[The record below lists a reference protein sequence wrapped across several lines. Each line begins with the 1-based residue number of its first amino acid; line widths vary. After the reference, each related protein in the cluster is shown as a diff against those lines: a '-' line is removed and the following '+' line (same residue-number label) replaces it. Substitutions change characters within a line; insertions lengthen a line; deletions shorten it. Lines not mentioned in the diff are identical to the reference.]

1 MSPIVY
7 LLLLI
12 ILIIIVPIVYFIG
25 KKLFLYFYIYF
36 SKKFFF
42 RWLIFFFF
50 LAIFSL
56 TLIPAKHSLIIKQ
69 FSLLISFFVLFSILY
84 ISFSF
89 NKRRPHFQF
98 VDRWLLSSYLN
109 ITLTFGV
116 DGFSIVILILTGVL
130 FPLCILAIW
139 EEEDKRV
146 KSFCILYLI
155 LELLIINVF
164 IQLNILAFYIFFESV
179 LIPMVIIIGAFGSRE
194 RKEYAAYRFFFY
206 TLLGSLIG
214 LIGILYIFNK
224 QHTLDLLVLSKK
236 SIDYKSQKI
245 LWLLFFA
252 SFAVKIPMFPL
263 HLWLPEAHAEAPTT
277 GSVLL
282 AGILLKLGGFGFLRI
297 SLKLFPLGS
306 LYWSPLVYILSILAV
321 VYISLIAIRQ
331 VDLKRIIAYSS
342 IAHMGFVTAGLF
354 SFKITGVAGAFFIMI
369 SHGLVSSALFFSV
382 GILYDRYKTRAIN
395 YFSGLTSVMPVFS
408 FFFLF
413 FLLANSGLPGTSS
426 FIGEFL
432 VLLGCFKIN
441 KFLAFMLGLNT
452 ILVVIYSLWLYNRI
466 CFGPVSDLVIL
477 NYLDV
482 NKRELLILLTLFFL
496 ILVLGIFPS
505 LILQFIEPNII
516 KTQNVMNYANEL
528 EIISDMQN
536 TLEKKIAEGP
546 PKPPRKNLW
555 VFLKEVLEKR
565 FSRGR

>member
-1 MSPIVY
+1 M
-7 LLLLI
+7 
-12 ILIIIVPIVYFIG
+12 
-25 KKLFLYFYIYF
+25 
-36 SKKFFF
+36 
-42 RWLIFFFF
+42 
-50 LAIFSL
+50 
-56 TLIPAKHSLIIKQ
+56 
-69 FSLLISFFVLFSILY
+69 
-84 ISFSF
+84 
-89 NKRRPHFQF
+89 
-98 VDRWLLSSYLN
+98 
-109 ITLTFGV
+109 
-116 DGFSIVILILTGVL
+116 
-130 FPLCILAIW
+130 
-139 EEEDKRV
+139 
-146 KSFCILYLI
+146 
-155 LELLIINVF
+155 
-164 IQLNILAFYIFFESV
+164 
-179 LIPMVIIIGAFGSRE
+179 
-194 RKEYAAYRFFFY
+194 
-206 TLLGSLIG
+206 
-214 LIGILYIFNK
+214 
-224 QHTLDLLVLSKK
+224 
-236 SIDYKSQKI
+236 
-245 LWLLFFA
+245 
-252 SFAVKIPMFPL
+252 
-263 HLWLPEAHAEAPTT
+263 
-277 GSVLL
+277 
-282 AGILLKLGGFGFLRI
+282 
-297 SLKLFPLGS
+297 
-306 LYWSPLVYILSILAV
+306 
-321 VYISLIAIRQ
+321 RQ

-466 CFGPVSDLVIL
+466 CFGPISDLVIL

-546 PKPPRKNLW
+546 PKPPRKNL
-555 VFLKEVLEKR
+555 
-565 FSRGR
+565 